1 MRPLYSHF
9 DLIAGTSTG
18 ALLALGLAIDGL
30 DVKQDEGPLCP
41 VTHIEKTGLFSR
53 QTVTDGFI
61 ARQSDPEAFTELYM
75 KNASG
80 IFSSKGNFLSQVFST
95 KYDTASYEKFLRN
108 TFCDTCLEDAMVPC
122 LVVTYD
128 SMAGCMRILS
138 SYNEYRD
145 MKACDAARASSA
157 APVYFP
163 PFYAADGHSLLDGG
177 IVANNPALAAY
188 TEAQK
193 LYPECE
199 IFHILSRSDKDFK
212 KSAYSTIGF
221 TVLDRDILFP
231 ADIIEKRISNPD
243 IDRYDSY
250 INLTVNG
257 QKQNCTMMTYTDSP
271 FDPQAGKTLSDYLQ
285 TGLVPLNENFIP
297 VQQNGETVIYSID
310 QTTDFY
316 EQVGK
321 NTDQTINPEEILAEN
336 FSFLLTGK
344 KDLQSPGIINKLREA
359 LKQNDKKK

>member
-1 MRPLYSHF
+1 MRLKPLFTIALCFSAITAFAQNATRIPFRFATRAEAQMLITDIDDYTKGWNQF
-9 DLIAGTSTG
+9 DINVRLQSDQGRKSKLLAYAMNQTLNWSDKDKERISKSIKTLDNEIRKQKLDIDFPKELIFVKTTMKEEGNVDAYTRKNWIAMGESALGTMSDADLTSLIA
-18 ALLALGLAIDGL
+18 
-30 DVKQDEGPLCP
+30 
-41 VTHIEKTGLFSR
+41 H
-53 QTVTDGFI
+53 
-61 ARQSDPEAFTELYM
+61 
-75 KNASG
+75 
-80 IFSSKGNFLSQVFST
+80 
-95 KYDTASYEKFLRN
+95 
-108 TFCDTCLEDAMVPC
+108 
-122 LVVTYD
+122 
-128 SMAGCMRILS
+128 
-138 SYNEYRD
+138 
-145 MKACDAARASSA
+145 
-157 APVYFP
+157 
-163 PFYAADGHSLLDGG
+163 
-177 IVANNPALAAY
+177 
-188 TEAQK
+188 
-193 LYPECE
+193 E

-212 KSAYSTIGF
+212 KSVYSTIGF

-297 VQQNGETVIYSID
+297 VQQNGETVIYSIG

>member
-1 MRPLYSHF
+1 MFTIALCFSAITAFAQNATRIPFRFATRAEAQMLITDIDDYTKGWNQFDINVRLQSDQGRKSKLLAYAMNQTLNWSDKDKERISKSIKTLDNEIRKQKLDIDF
-9 DLIAGTSTG
+9 PKELIFVKTTMKEEGNVDAYTRKNWIAMGESALGTMSDADLIS
-18 ALLALGLAIDGL
+18 L
-30 DVKQDEGPLCP
+30 
-41 VTHIEKTGLFSR
+41 
-53 QTVTDGFI
+53 I
-61 ARQSDPEAFTELYM
+61 A
-75 KNASG
+75 
-80 IFSSKGNFLSQVFST
+80 
-95 KYDTASYEKFLRN
+95 
-108 TFCDTCLEDAMVPC
+108 
-122 LVVTYD
+122 
-128 SMAGCMRILS
+128 
-138 SYNEYRD
+138 
-145 MKACDAARASSA
+145 
-157 APVYFP
+157 
-163 PFYAADGHSLLDGG
+163 H
-177 IVANNPALAAY
+177 
-188 TEAQK
+188 
-193 LYPECE
+193 E

-297 VQQNGETVIYSID
+297 VQQNGETVIYSIG

-321 NTDQTINPEEILAEN
+321 NTDHTINPEEILAEN

>member
-1 MRPLYSHF
+1 MSWFTKKEKDKEERFILSLDGGGIRGIVTSVILSHLSQGLKERGDMRPLYSHF

-61 ARQSDPEAFTELYM
+61 ARLGDPEAFTELYM

-122 LVVTYD
+122 LVITYD

-199 IFHILSRSDKDFK
+199 VFHILSLSTARGVYRFNPKDGIPGIAGWAEPVMKMYPNAQMDFVNRVLSDLGNVDYVRIEGTVSKEKIKMDDTRPESLKTLVSGGEKLWQDNRDRLDAFL
-212 KSAYSTIGF
+212 STLSETKTTDSVRLI
-221 TVLDRDILFP
+221 
-231 ADIIEKRISNPD
+231 KRIPA
-243 IDRYDSY
+243 R
-250 INLTVNG
+250 T
-257 QKQNCTMMTYTDSP
+257 
-271 FDPQAGKTLSDYLQ
+271 
-285 TGLVPLNENFIP
+285 
-297 VQQNGETVIYSID
+297 
-310 QTTDFY
+310 
-316 EQVGK
+316 
-321 NTDQTINPEEILAEN
+321 
-336 FSFLLTGK
+336 
-344 KDLQSPGIINKLREA
+344 
-359 LKQNDKKK
+359 